1 MRQRT
6 RRPCALIQPV
16 SYSEG
21 KKIFGESFLRLL
33 QNATL
38 IALKSPEIIRAQI
51 LSNQAAG
58 LLLALHGIS
67 RDQAA
72 FQRTSGQLAQQR
84 LQGWD
89 FVAFLLN
96 GLLYHR

>member
-6 RRPCALIQPV
+6 KRPCSLLQPV
-16 SYSEG
+16 SYSEE
-21 KKIFGESFLRLL
+21 KKIFGEPFLRLL
-33 QNATL
+33 QNAAL
-38 IALKSPEIIRAQI
+38 IALKPPEIIAAQI
-51 LSNQAAG
+51 LSDQAAG
-58 LLLALHGIS
+58 LLLALHGIG

-72 FQRTSGQLAQQR
+72 FQRTLGQLAQQR

-96 GLLYHR
+96 GLLCHG

>member
-6 RRPCALIQPV
+6 KRPCSLIQPV

-21 KKIFGESFLRLL
+21 KKIFGESFLCLL
-33 QNATL
+33 QNAAL
-38 IALKSPEIIRAQI
+38 IALKPPEIIPAQN
-51 LSNQAAG
+51 LSNEAAG

-72 FQRTSGQLAQQR
+72 FQRTLRQLAQQR

-89 FVAFLLN
+89 FVAFLIN
-96 GLLYHR
+96 GLLCHR